1 MNLLPRSD
9 NDGIVPSPLPEA
21 AGYVVVVAV
30 GLAFAV
36 GMIGITRLLK
46 KTLNEDN
53 SNVETFMVA
62 NRSVGTG
69 LVASAVVSSWL
80 WSTALLSCVLVTY
93 LYGIS
98 GGFWY
103 GAGCSPMIVFFAYL
117 GVVCKKRIPQAH
129 TVLEIVRIRYGT
141 VAHLIF
147 TFLAI
152 INNLFNTINM
162 ILGAAA
168 VITFL
173 TGIHIMA
180 STFLLPVGVV
190 LYTLVGGIKATFLT
204 DYIHTFVIAIFCS
217 YLTTKTLLHH
227 DVGSID
233 GLYDLVAKAQPSHEV
248 DGNYQGSLL
257 TMSSQ
262 QGIFFAII
270 LLVSNFGAV
279 IMDTSYFIKA
289 FAASPKAVVPG
300 YVVGGF
306 AYFSIPWSLGTIM
319 GLAALGLE
327 SSPIFPTYPR
337 PMNDLEVTNGLVL
350 PYIAVAVAGKG
361 GAVAVLLMTFMAIT
375 STLSAQ
381 VIAVSSIFTF
391 DFYRTYINK
400 NAGNKDVIRWSH
412 LGVVLF
418 AAISASLTA
427 AFNYGGINMGW
438 TLYMIGVVTC
448 PGIFPLVL
456 TILWNKQSGLAAVV
470 SAVTGLATGLGVWL
484 GTAQALFGK
493 VSVDSTGQILPC
505 LYGTVASALSPLLY
519 TVILSFIWPDNYD
532 WTRFREE
539 KLLLD
544 SDTQTEESDR
554 KEHARQGSK
563 GGVLSSAS
571 EVVYDKTDLRW
582 KRYALFW
589 SLFSFFGLWVLWP
602 LPMYGAEYIFSKT
615 FFRSWIV
622 VSLIWLWTSLL
633 ILGLYPLW
641 DGRKQIL
648 IVLKSLRG

>member
-1 MNLLPRSD
+1 MSLLLRSD
-9 NDGIVPSPLPEA
+9 DTVVPSPLPQG
-21 AGYVVVVAV
+21 AGYAVVVAV
-30 GLAFAV
+30 GLIFAL

-46 KTLNEDN
+46 KSLNEDN
-53 SNVETFMVA
+53 ANVETFMVA

-93 LYGIS
+93 LHGVS

-103 GAGCSPMIVFFAYL
+103 GAGCTPMIVFFAYQ
-117 GVVCKKRIPQAH
+117 GVVCKKRIPEAH
-129 TVLEIVRIRYGT
+129 TVLEIVQIRYGT
-141 VAHLIF
+141 VPHLVF
-147 TFLAI
+147 TFLPVV
-152 INNLFNTINM
+152 NNLFNTVNM

-168 VITFL
+168 
-173 TGIHIMA
+173 GIHIMA

-204 DYIHTFVIAIFCS
+204 DYIHTFVIAILCC
-217 YLTTKTLLHH
+217 YLTTKTLTHQ

-233 GLYDLVAKAQPSHEV
+233 GLYDLVVKAQPSYEV

-257 TMSSQ
+257 TMNSQ
-262 QGIFFAII
+262 QGVFFAII

-306 AYFSIPWSLGTIM
+306 AYFSLPLSLGTIM

-327 SSPIFPTYPR
+327 SSPISPTYPR
-337 PMNDLEVTNGLVL
+337 TMTSLEVINGLVL
-350 PYIAVAVAGKG
+350 PYVAVAVAGKG

-391 DFYRTYINK
+391 DFYRTYINR

-412 LGVVLF
+412 LGVILF
-418 AAISASLTA
+418 AAISAGLTA

-448 PGIFPLVL
+448 PGIFPLIL
-456 TILWNKQSGLAAVV
+456 TILSNKQSALAAVV
-470 SAVTGLATGLGVWL
+470 SAVAGLGTGLGVWL
-484 GTAQALFGK
+484 GTAQALFGE
-493 VSVDSTGQILPC
+493 VTVDSTGQTLP
-505 LYGTVASALSPLLY
+505 LF
-519 TVILSFIWPDNYD
+519 ILSLIWPDNYD
-532 WTRFREE
+532 WGRFTDE

-544 SDTQTEESDR
+544 SDTSVKNQNDSE
-554 KEHARQGSK
+554 
-563 GGVLSSAS
+563 AS
-571 EVVYDKTDLRW
+571 EVVYDQTHLRW
-582 KRYALFW
+582 QRYALFW
-589 SLFSFFGLWVLWP
+589 SLFSFFGIWVLWP
-602 LPMYGAEYIFSKT
+602 LPMYGAKYIFSKV
-615 FFRSWIV
+615 FFRSWIA
-622 VSLIWLWTSLL
+622 VSLIWLWISLF
-633 ILGLYPLW
+633 ILSVYPLY

-648 IVLKSLRG
+648 KVLRSLRG

>member
-1 MNLLPRSD
+1 MNLMLRSD
-9 NDGIVPSPLPEA
+9 NDGVVPSPLPEA
-21 AGYVVVVAV
+21 AGYVVVVVV
-30 GLAFAV
+30 GLAFAI

-117 GVVCKKRIPQAH
+117 GVVCKRRIPQAH

-141 VAHLIF
+141 IAHLIF

-152 INNLFNTINM
+152 VNNLFNTINM

-204 DYIHTFVIAIFCS
+204 DYIHTFVIAILCC

-257 TMSSQ
+257 TMNSQ

-337 PMNDLEVTNGLVL
+337 PMNSLEVTNGLVL

-400 NAGNKDVIRWSH
+400 NAGNKDVIRSSH

-418 AAISASLTA
+418 AVISASLTA

-456 TILWNKQSGLAAVV
+456 TILWNKQSGFAAVV

-493 VSVDSTGQILPC
+493 VSVDSTGQTLPC

-519 TVILSFIWPDNYD
+519 TVVLSFIWPDNYD
-532 WTRFREE
+532 WARFREE
-539 KLLLD
+539 RLLLD
-544 SDTQTEESDR
+544 IDTQTEESDR
-554 KEHARQGSK
+554 EEQARQGSK

-571 EVVYDKTDLRW
+571 EAVYDKTDLRW

-602 LPMYGAEYIFSKT
+602 LPMYGVEYIFSKT

-633 ILGLYPLW
+633 ILSVYPLW